1 MRQLS
6 FLKSEWEEFLNCIDF
21 TDDELKIISL
31 IRRGWPQED
40 IAAELFLS
48 RRTVARRVTSIS
60 NKIIHYILTYYKKR

>member
-21 TDDELKIISL
+21 TDDELKIIPL

-60 NKIIHYILTYYKKR
+60 NKIIHYILTYYKKG